1 MNKINLIGNLTRD
14 PELSETRSGVAY
26 CNFSIAVSRSFTN
39 ADGERETD
47 FFDCVAW
54 RGLAE
59 TIANYFSKG
68 NKIGVSGRVE
78 VGSYEDDYGNKR
90 KSFKV
95 VVEDFDFLTPKARD
109 NEESE
114 RPPKRGKSKPRLEEF
129 DDDGDIPF

>member
-1 MNKINLIGNLTRD
+1 MNKIMLIGNLTRD
-14 PELSETRSGVAY
+14 PELSETKGGVSY

-47 FFDCVAW
+47 FFDCIAW
-54 RGLAE
+54 RGTAE

-78 VGSYEDDYGNKR
+78 IGSYENDYGTKR
-90 KSFKV
+90 KTFKV

-109 NEESE
+109 NNESE
-114 RPPKRGKSKPRLEEF
+114 KPPKKGKKPHLEEF

>member
-1 MNKINLIGNLTRD
+1 MNKIMLIGNLTRD
-14 PELSETRSGVAY
+14 PELSETKGGVSY

-47 FFDCVAW
+47 FFDCIAW
-54 RGLAE
+54 RGAAE

-78 VGSYEDDYGNKR
+78 IGSYKDDYGTKR
-90 KSFKV
+90 KTFKV

-109 NEESE
+109 NNESE
-114 RPPKRGKSKPRLEEF
+114 KPPKKGKKPHLEEF

>member
-1 MNKINLIGNLTRD
+1 MNKIMLIGNLTRD
-14 PELSETRSGVAY
+14 PELSETKGGVSY

-47 FFDCVAW
+47 FFDCIAW
-54 RGLAE
+54 RGAAE

-78 VGSYEDDYGNKR
+78 IGSYEDDYGTKR
-90 KSFKV
+90 NSFKV

-109 NEESE
+109 NTESDK
-114 RPPKRGKSKPRLEEF
+114 PPKKGKKPHLEEF

>member
-1 MNKINLIGNLTRD
+1 MNKIMLIGNLTRD
-14 PELSETRSGVAY
+14 PELSETKGGVSY
-26 CNFSIAVSRSFTN
+26 CKFSIAVSRSFTN

-47 FFDCVAW
+47 FFDCIAW
-54 RGLAE
+54 RGAAE

-78 VGSYEDDYGNKR
+78 IGSYEDDYGTKR
-90 KSFKV
+90 KTFKV

-109 NEESE
+109 NNESE
-114 RPPKRGKSKPRLEEF
+114 KPPKKGKKPHLEEF

>member
-1 MNKINLIGNLTRD
+1 MNKIMLIGNLTRD
-14 PELSETRSGVAY
+14 PELSETKGGVSY

-47 FFDCVAW
+47 FFDCIAW
-54 RGLAE
+54 RGAAE

-68 NKIGVSGRVE
+68 NKIGVS
-78 VGSYEDDYGNKR
+78 YGTKR
-90 KSFKV
+90 KTFKV

-109 NEESE
+109 NNESE
-114 RPPKRGKSKPRLEEF
+114 KPPKKGKKPHLEEF

>member
-1 MNKINLIGNLTRD
+1 MNKIMLIGDLTRD
-14 PELSETRSGVAY
+14 PELSETKGGVSY

-47 FFDCVAW
+47 FFDCIAW
-54 RGLAE
+54 RGTAE

-78 VGSYEDDYGNKR
+78 IGSYEDDYGTKR
-90 KSFKV
+90 KTFKV

-109 NEESE
+109 NNESE
-114 RPPKRGKSKPRLEEF
+114 KPPKKGKKPHLEEF

>member
-1 MNKINLIGNLTRD
+1 MNKIILIGNLTRD
-14 PELSETRSGVAY
+14 PELSETRSGVPY

-39 ADGERETD
+39 SDGERETD
-47 FFDCVAW
+47 FFDCIAW
-54 RGLAE
+54 RGAAE

-68 NKIGVSGRVE
+68 NKIGVSGRAE

-109 NEESE
+109 NNESE
-114 RPPKRGKSKPRLEEF
+114 RPPKRGKKPPLEEI
-129 DDDGDIPF
+129 DDDDDIPF

>member
-1 MNKINLIGNLTRD
+1 M
-14 PELSETRSGVAY
+14 
-26 CNFSIAVSRSFTN
+26 SRSFTN

-78 VGSYEDDYGNKR
+78 VGSYEDDYGTKR
-90 KSFKV
+90 KTFKV

-114 RPPKRGKSKPRLEEF
+114 RPPKKGKKPPLEAF